1 MKIRIDKCCTFGMR
15 KQSGSYIQFQPN
27 LNVGDSSI
35 PALEDGA
42 NFKYLGK
49 FFDFLM
55 NNSEIKNTLEH
66 RLTSLL
72 KTTSELKIKPQQKMQ
87 ILRLYIPS
95 QMNFDLRMYDI
106 SYTWIT
112 QVLDAKICNS
122 VREWLELPISACVAE
137 TLSLPKA
144 QGGMGIPSMKE
155 TAAKLRLGQRFKLH
169 SSNDD
174 ESRALFE
181 STSGHNSAVDGFIK
195 SNTCRTTAVKELSEE
210 HSRSSFSHIISLK
223 SQGKIIA
230 AINEHLNRS
239 AITRW
244 AKEIDKLAGPLF
256 NFTRKAL
263 IQQLPTAA
271 NLFRWGKTTDPLC
284 PLCKTCSQT
293 NKHVISNCSS
303 PVALE
308 RYKRRHDDVLTILV
322 DAIIHGS
329 KPSLKIFADLN
340 DPRYNQLSSLFNSL
354 RPDIAILGQN
364 SVDTLELTICH
375 ETNLEKSKQYKA
387 TKYVNLQADIKTDY
401 SNLKINRFTIEVTS
415 LGLISD
421 ISDFCRNNLTNPLS
435 SDVLSQITHSV
446 ISNTFVIYCNRNKLA

>member
-1 MKIRIDKCCTFGMR
+1 
-15 KQSGSYIQFQPN
+15 
-27 LNVGDSSI
+27 
-35 PALEDGA
+35 
-42 NFKYLGK
+42 
-49 FFDFLM
+49 
-55 NNSEIKNTLEH
+55 
-66 RLTSLL
+66 
-72 KTTSELKIKPQQKMQ
+72 
-87 ILRLYIPS
+87 
-95 QMNFDLRMYDI
+95 
-106 SYTWIT
+106 
-112 QVLDAKICNS
+112 
-122 VREWLELPISACVAE
+122 
-137 TLSLPKA
+137 
-144 QGGMGIPSMKE
+144 MKE
-155 TAAKLRLGQRFKLH
+155 TVAKLRLGQRFKLH

-174 ESRALFE
+174 ESRALFK

-195 SNTCRTTAVKELSEE
+195 SNTCRTTAVKEQSKEY
-210 HSRSSFSHIISLK
+210 SRSSFSHIISLK

-230 AINEHLNRS
+230 AIIEHLNRS

-244 AKEIDKLAGPLF
+244 AKEIDKLAGLLF
-256 NFTRKAL
+256 NFARKAL

-271 NLFRWGKTTDPLC
+271 NLFRWGKATDPLC

-308 RYKRRHDDVLTILV
+308 RYKWTHDDVLTILV

-340 DPRYNQLSSLFNSL
+340 DPQYTQLSSLFNYL
-354 RPDIAILGQN
+354 RPDIAILWENSSFLVRGWRRLDHEASPRLGHPFGTACQLKSPTRHSTFQPSKSDSKHFYSNSLSRTNRDITPAARAPLRWPCYKETLYKCPIHYITLLGQN

-387 TKYVNLQADIKTDY
+387 SKYVNLQADIKTDY

-421 ISDFCRNNLTNPLS
+421 ISDFCRNNLTNPLAMCWAKLPIL
-435 SDVLSQITHSV
+435 LSRTLS
-446 ISNTFVIYCNRNKLA
+446 

>member
-55 NNSEIKNTLEH
+55 NNSEIKNILEH

-72 KTTSELKIKPQQKMQ
+72 KTTSTLKIKPQQKMQ

-95 QMNFDLRMYDI
+95 QMNFDLRTYDI

-144 QGGMGIPSMKE
+144 QGGMGIALMKK
-155 TAAKLRLGQRFKLH
+155 TAAKLWLGQRFIRFKLH
-169 SSNDD
+169 SSNDH
-174 ESRALFE
+174 ESRVLFE
-181 STSGHNSAVDGFIK
+181 STSVHNNSAVDVFIK
-195 SNTCRTTAVKELSEE
+195 SNTCRTTAVKELSEQ

-230 AINEHLNRS
+230 AINEQLNRS

-244 AKEIDKLAGPLF
+244 AKEIDKVAGPLF
-256 NFTRKAL
+256 NFARKAM

-271 NLFRWGKTTDPLC
+271 NLFHWGKTTNPPC

-293 NKHVISNCSS
+293 NKHVISKCSS

-308 RYKRRHDDVLTILV
+308 RYKRRHDDVLTIYW
-322 DAIIHGS
+322 S
-329 KPSLKIFADLN
+329 K
-340 DPRYNQLSSLFNSL
+340 RLFM
-354 RPDIAILGQN
+354 
-364 SVDTLELTICH
+364 
-375 ETNLEKSKQYKA
+375 
-387 TKYVNLQADIKTDY
+387 
-401 SNLKINRFTIEVTS
+401 EV
-415 LGLISD
+415 
-421 ISDFCRNNLTNPLS
+421 NPL
-435 SDVLSQITHSV
+435 
-446 ISNTFVIYCNRNKLA
+446 